1 MFVFFL
7 NIAICFFFSINLFCV
22 FCWSETK
29 SHCFHSL
36 YVCRYIGFYLINI
49 NNNRINTE
57 YTSLSGYFFSIVL
70 FFKKKYFQD
79 VFARLHKHDNVFFC
93 RHFFHWFLIS
103 YTNIFMDCIVFYFE
117 FLIHSFPFLLL
128 LLVTKFVSV
137 YICMCSELKMNLFIY
152 FQSSFPFIMI
162 MMIKKESFF
171 PFLFCSILI
180 YSHKHIKRYIYKV
193 FNLK

>member
-1 MFVFFL
+1 MTISKSLIIRVFENCLFFFGYVFL

-70 FFKKKYFQD
+70 FFKKKIFKMFLQD
-79 VFARLHKHDNVFFC
+79 
-93 RHFFHWFLIS
+93 
-103 YTNIFMDCIVFYFE
+103 
-117 FLIHSFPFLLL
+117 
-128 LLVTKFVSV
+128 
-137 YICMCSELKMNLFIY
+137 FIN
-152 FQSSFPFIMI
+152 MI
-162 MMIKKESFF
+162 MFSFVGIF
-171 PFLFCSILI
+171 SIDFLYHTPI
-180 YSHKHIKRYIYKV
+180 YSWIV
-193 FNLK
+193 